1 MDIKRYQRMKTE
13 ELKELPKEVLQ
24 ELAKL
29 KQRNG
34 NASSLAMKAQ
44 MILFRM
50 SDFPFTRSHN
60 PSNTHRDTRRHGMG
74 HN

>member
-1 MDIKRYQRMKTE
+1 MDIKRYQRMKME
-13 ELKELPKEVLQ
+13 ELRGQPQEVLQ

>member
-13 ELKELPKEVLQ
+13 ELKELPKKVLQ

-50 SDFPFTRSHN
+50 SDSPFMRSHN
-60 PSNTHRDTRRHGMG
+60 PSNTHRDTRRHGLG

>member
-34 NASSLAMKAQ
+34 NASSLALKAQ

-60 PSNTHRDTRRHGMG
+60 PNNIHRDTRRHGMG